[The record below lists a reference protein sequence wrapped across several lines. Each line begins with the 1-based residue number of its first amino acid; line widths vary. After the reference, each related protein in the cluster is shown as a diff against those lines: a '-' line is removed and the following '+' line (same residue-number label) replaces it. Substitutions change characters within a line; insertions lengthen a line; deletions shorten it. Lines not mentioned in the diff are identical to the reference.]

1 MGSCKEGELVLMYM
15 NEIRNFISPRK
26 VIIGFGASKKIGEA
40 VEELKIKRPLVVTDE
55 FLAKQNFF
63 KEIIEVLSEH
73 VSPVIF
79 DGTTPDPTVR
89 NVEDA
94 FELLKREECDGVIS
108 IGGGSPTDVGKAVAV
123 LATNGGRIQ
132 DYEGYEKVKRDP
144 LPQIAVNTTAGTG
157 SECSQSIII
166 TDEERDVKMLIKSE
180 RVVPLIAIEDP
191 ELTISLPKHLTAY
204 TGIDAL
210 VHAIESYVSKR
221 RNPMSDA
228 LAVSAIK
235 LISRYLRRAYEN
247 PEDREARYHM
257 MVAQTQAGLA
267 FGNSSVALVHG
278 MARPLGAYFHMHH
291 GHSNAV
297 LLPEV
302 IRFSAEFEKE
312 RYAEIAELL
321 GEERDWRK
329 AADAAQK
336 LNDDLNVKK
345 LSEVVDRKKFSE
357 VVEKMAEDALA
368 SGSPN
373 FNPRVPTKEEIVE
386 LYWKVYDHQ

>member
-1 MGSCKEGELVLMYM
+1 ME
-15 NEIRNFISPRK
+15 EIRNFISPRK
-26 VIIGFGASKKIGEA
+26 VIIGFGASKKIGEV
-40 VEELKIKRPLVVTDE
+40 VEELNIRKPLVVTDS
-55 FLAKQNFF
+55 FLAKQKFF
-63 KEIIEVLSEH
+63 GEIIEILSNFS
-73 VSPVIF
+73 SPIIF

-89 NVEDA
+89 NVEEA
-94 FELLKREECDGVIS
+94 LKLFTEEKCDGVIS

-123 LATNGGRIQ
+123 LATNNGRIQ
-132 DYEGYEKVKRDP
+132 DYEGYEKVRNTP
-144 LPQIAVNTTAGTG
+144 VPQIAINTTAGTG

-180 RVVPLIAIEDP
+180 KVVPFIAIEDP

-221 RNPMSDA
+221 RNPLSDA
-228 LAVSAIK
+228 LAISAIK
-235 LISRYLRRAYEN
+235 LISKYLRRAYEN
-247 PEDREARYHM
+247 PEDKEARYHM
-257 MVAQTQAGLA
+257 MVAQMQAGLA

-302 IRFSAEFEKE
+302 IRFSADYEKE

-321 GEERDWRK
+321 GEKRDHRR
-329 AADAAQK
+329 ASEAVQK

-373 FNPRVPTKEEIVE
+373 FNPRVPTKEEVVE
-386 LYWKVYDHQ
+386 LYWRVYEY

>member
-1 MGSCKEGELVLMYM
+1 MGSCKKGELVLMYM
-15 NEIRNFISPRK
+15 EEIRNFISPRK
-26 VIIGFGASKKIGEA
+26 VIIGFGASKKIGEV
-40 VEELKIKRPLVVTDE
+40 VEELNIRKPLVVTDS
-55 FLAKQNFF
+55 FLAKQKFF
-63 KEIIEVLSEH
+63 GEIIEILSNFS
-73 VSPVIF
+73 SPIIF

-89 NVEDA
+89 NVEEA
-94 FELLKREECDGVIS
+94 LKLFTEEKCDGVIS

-123 LATNGGRIQ
+123 LATNNGRIQ
-132 DYEGYEKVKRDP
+132 DYEGYEKVRNTP
-144 LPQIAVNTTAGTG
+144 VPQIAINTTAGTG

-180 RVVPLIAIEDP
+180 KVVPFIAIEDP

-221 RNPMSDA
+221 RNPLSDA
-228 LAVSAIK
+228 LAISAIK
-235 LISRYLRRAYEN
+235 LISKYLRRAYEN
-247 PEDREARYHM
+247 PEDKEARYHM
-257 MVAQTQAGLA
+257 MVAQMQAGLA

-302 IRFSAEFEKE
+302 IRFSADYEKE

-321 GEERDWRK
+321 GEKRDHRR
-329 AADAAQK
+329 ASEAVQK

-373 FNPRVPTKEEIVE
+373 FNPRVPTKEEVVE
-386 LYWKVYDHQ
+386 LYWRVYEY

>member
-1 MGSCKEGELVLMYM
+1 MYM
-15 NEIRNFISPRK
+15 EEIRNFISPRK
-26 VIIGFGASKKIGEA
+26 VIIGFGASKKIGEV
-40 VEELKIKRPLVVTDE
+40 VEELNIRKPLVVTDS
-55 FLAKQNFF
+55 FLAKQKFF
-63 KEIIEVLSEH
+63 GEIIEILSNFS
-73 VSPVIF
+73 SPIIF

-89 NVEDA
+89 NVEEA
-94 FELLKREECDGVIS
+94 LKLFTEEKCDGVIS

-123 LATNGGRIQ
+123 LATNNGRIQ
-132 DYEGYEKVKRDP
+132 DYEGYEKVRNTP
-144 LPQIAVNTTAGTG
+144 VPQIAINTTAGTG

-180 RVVPLIAIEDP
+180 KVVPFIAIEDP

-221 RNPMSDA
+221 RNPLSDA
-228 LAVSAIK
+228 LAISAIK
-235 LISRYLRRAYEN
+235 LISKYLRRAYEN
-247 PEDREARYHM
+247 PEDKEARYHM
-257 MVAQTQAGLA
+257 MVAQMQAGLA

-302 IRFSAEFEKE
+302 IRFSADYEKE

-321 GEERDWRK
+321 GEKRDHRR
-329 AADAAQK
+329 ASEAVQK

-373 FNPRVPTKEEIVE
+373 FNPRVPTKEEVVE
-386 LYWKVYDHQ
+386 LYWRVYEY